1 MKIFVT
7 GATGVVGRRTVVR
20 LLATGAEVTGVART
34 AQKARQVQE
43 AGATPV
49 QLSLFDR
56 EALVAAVAG
65 HDVVVNLATAI
76 PTGEQAGQ
84 LSAWDENDRIRRE
97 GSRNLVDA
105 ALEADADRFVQES
118 ITFLYA
124 DGGDDLL
131 DESAPVDPTRV
142 TEAALVAEAEAARFD
157 ELGGVGVA
165 LRFGGFYGFD
175 SAHTEET
182 IQAAEGGVF
191 ALPGRADAY
200 WTSVTTD
207 DAASAVVAALGAPSG
222 VFNVVDDRPLPRA
235 EHAEALAAALGTGP
249 VDLLLTDL
257 ELPPDFAMMLRSQ
270 RVIGARFQEVT
281 GWQPRLPSAW
291 EGWRFVVDELRQ
303 RRAA

>member
-7 GATGVVGRRTVVR
+7 GATGVLGRRAVAR

-49 QLSLFDR
+49 QVSLFDQ

-65 HDVVVNLATAI
+65 HHVVVSLATAI
-76 PTGEQAGQ
+76 PTGEQTGEP
-84 LSAWDENDRIRRE
+84 SAWEGNDRIRRE
-97 GSRNLVDA
+97 GSRKLVDA
-105 ALEADADRFVQES
+105 ALEADVDRFVQES
-118 ITFLYA
+118 ITFVYA

-142 TEAALVAEAEAARFD
+142 TEAALVAEAEAARFA
-157 ELGGVGVA
+157 EHGGVGVA

-182 IQAAEGGVF
+182 IHAAEGGVF

-200 WTSVTTD
+200 WSSVTTD
-207 DAASAVVAALGAPSG
+207 DAASAVVAALEAPSG
-222 VFNVVDDRPLPRA
+222 VFNVVEDRPLPRV
-235 EHAEALAAALGTGP
+235 EHAEALATALGTGP
-249 VDLLLTDL
+249 LDLALAEL

-270 RVIGARFQEVT
+270 RISGARFQEAT
-281 GWQPRLPSAW
+281 GWRPRLPSAW